1 MGKLFEQ
8 LASVNTSGQT
18 EKKGRFTYLSWV
30 FAWAEACKICEPT
43 RKVYPNIN
51 GWNYH
56 TDGRTAWV
64 EVGVT
69 IEGVEHIDMLP
80 VMSHQNKSIPVENIT
95 SMDVNKA
102 IQRATVKALALHGL
116 GLNIYAGEDL
126 PLVEAPKVMMTKEHC
141 KEINDIIISADIT
154 GLMDRVL
161 DVAKVKD
168 FDQLEDKKFQG
179 LKQWVT
185 EQIQQELSFSGG
197 ENE

>member
-80 VMSHQNKSIPVENIT
+80 VMNHQNKSIPVDIIT

-126 PLVEAPKVMMTKEHC
+126 PLVDAPKAMMTKDHSTKIYESIDGWENEALLD
-141 KEINDIIISADIT
+141 KVLERVKVIDFDKLEDRT
-154 GLMDRVL
+154 YDRVL
-161 DVAKVKD
+161 EIVK
-168 FDQLEDKKFQG
+168 E
-179 LKQWVT
+179 
-185 EQIQQELSFSGG
+185 EG
-197 ENE
+197 EKWK

>member
-126 PLVEAPKVMMTKEHC
+126 PLVEAPKVMMTKEHST
-141 KEINDIIISADIT
+141 KIYEAIDGWENEQLLDKVLERVKVIDFDKLEDRT
-154 GLMDRVL
+154 YDRVL
-161 DVAKVKD
+161 EIVK
-168 FDQLEDKKFQG
+168 E
-179 LKQWVT
+179 
-185 EQIQQELSFSGG
+185 EGG
-197 ENE
+197 KDG